1 MKVGDLVELSA
12 YGKKLIGYKR
22 LRGHHGIVIERVH
35 ELSEWKVHWFGK
47 AKCVMQRKEI
57 KHVKSKKILDKTL
70 SV

>member
-47 AKCVMQRKEI
+47 PVTIMSRKNI
-57 KHVKSKKILDKTL
+57 KHV
-70 SV
+70 